1 MKKTNIQITR
11 YRHGDFF
18 VDIVANKEQHMNEAW
33 LFHKDYGVADYM
45 FGVDV
50 KTQNF
55 DQFFRT
61 VEANLPDYINL
72 YMREH
77 SSDDEEEFCF

>member
-1 MKKTNIQITR
+1 MTKTNIQITR

-33 LFHKDYGVADYM
+33 LFHKDYGIADYIL
-45 FGVDV
+45 GVDV
-50 KTQNF
+50 KVQNF

-61 VEANLPDYINL
+61 LEAILPASIRL
-72 YMREH
+72 YKEDH
-77 SSDDEEEFCF
+77 FEEVISDET